1 MTEYITKDAV
11 REMLGNRYGGFLL
24 MLDAMPAVDAVQV
37 VRCKD
42 CRHFKLNLENDPY
55 CSHRNGLSDLKPDDF
70 CSYGVPRENDK
81 SSVLWE
87 ESH

>member
-24 MLDAMPAVDAVQV
+24 MLDAMPTADVAPV

-42 CRHFKLNLENDPY
+42 CKYHRDCGSHY
-55 CSHRNGLSDLKPDDF
+55 CTRLGMDCPDDSEFF
-70 CSYGVPRENDK
+70 CSYGKYQTNTGGNTND
-81 SSVLWE
+81 
-87 ESH
+87 